1 MGRTRT
7 KYYYRLNLGSIHLSL
22 YYEIAKIHL
31 TLACGMAIIYNMAN
45 TYSITSKYQ
54 ITLPKEIRNL
64 LGVQA
69 KDQLKFESDGKRVYL
84 EKALSVSDIQHM
96 NNRLLRQ
103 RRIKPA
109 SDEDIKNA
117 RDKYLQTDRR
127 W

>member
-1 MGRTRT
+1 
-7 KYYYRLNLGSIHLSL
+7 
-22 YYEIAKIHL
+22 
-31 TLACGMAIIYNMAN
+31 MAIIYNMAN

>member
-1 MGRTRT
+1 MT
-7 KYYYRLNLGSIHLSL
+7 
-22 YYEIAKIHL
+22 L
-31 TLACGMAIIYNMAN
+31 TCGMAIMYSMAN
-45 TYSITSKYQ
+45 AYSITSKYQ
-54 ITLPKEIRNL
+54 VTLPKEVRNL

-84 EKALSVSDIQHM
+84 EKALSVSDVQHM
-96 NNRLLRQ
+96 NKRLLRQ

-117 RDKYLQTDRR
+117 RDKYLQNDKQ